1 MKDLFII
8 TSAIMLPDS
17 NPLERAIQ
25 TAHTIDSI
33 KSRIPNVEIWLCDSS
48 CEPLSSVVLDIIKNE
63 SVKIISF
70 HNDVKIHEIKEFAR
84 KYNGG
89 RKDGYIIDIEKGS
102 LGILKNLTES
112 YVMLEL
118 LKNDL
123 SDFNRVFKISG
134 RYALSGKFD
143 ISKWNQPGKAIL
155 RKSESNYLPIE
166 LVETD
171 GNHWCMLWGFC
182 PSIKDEIVKVFETIN
197 SDISLYSQTNRI
209 TDIEHG
215 LYKNL
220 DKEYIHELDT
230 IGIMGR
236 VNNVNSIIHT

>member
-1 MKDLFII
+1 
-8 TSAIMLPDS
+8 MLPDS

-48 CEPLSSVVLDIIKNE
+48 CEPLSDIVLGIVRNE
-63 SVKIISF
+63 SVKIMSF
-70 HNDVKIHEIKEFAR
+70 YNNSKIHEIKEFAS

-89 RKDGYIIDIEKGS
+89 GKDGYEIDVEKGS

-112 YVMLEL
+112 YVILEL
-118 LKNDL
+118 LK
-123 SDFNRVFKISG
+123 SDISNFDRVFKISG

-143 ISKWNQPGKAIL
+143 ISKWNQPGKAVL

-171 GNHWCMLWGFC
+171 GNHWCMLWSFC
-182 PSIKDEIVKVFETIN
+182 TSIKNEIVKVFEIIN
-197 SDISLYSQTNRI
+197 SDIVLYSQTNRI

-220 DKEYIHELDT
+220 NKEYIYELEN

>member
-1 MKDLFII
+1 
-8 TSAIMLPDS
+8 MLPDS
-17 NPLERAIQ
+17 NPLKRALQ

-48 CEPLSSVVLDIIKNE
+48 CEELSSDVLGIIQNE

-70 HNDVKIHEIKEFAR
+70 HNDVMIHEIKKFAT

-89 RKDGYIIDIEKGS
+89 GKDGYVIDIKKGS

-112 YVMLEL
+112 YVMTML

-123 SDFNRVFKISG
+123 SNFDRVFKISG
-134 RYALSGKFD
+134 RYALSSKFD
-143 ISKWNQPGKAIL
+143 ISKWGQPGKVIL
-155 RKSESNYLPIE
+155 RKSNSNYFPIE

-171 GNHWCMLWGFC
+171 GNHWCMLWSFC
-182 PSIKDEIVKVFETIN
+182 TSIKNEIIKVFEIILN
-197 SDISLYSQTNRI
+197 EVAIFSQTDRI
-209 TDIEHG
+209 MDIEHG

-220 DKEYIHELDT
+220 GKEYIYELDT
-230 IGIMGR
+230 IGIMGL
-236 VNNVNSIIHT
+236 VNDDDKIIHV